1 MVVHVLVLHDE
12 GSSVP
17 HLGNH
22 STENVS
28 FGTYYILK
36 DALGALLFF
45 ILFGCFLAFAP
56 NALNHPDNYIPANPM
71 QTPAHIVPE
80 WYFLPFYAILRTVP
94 SKGLGV
100 LAMGGSIA
108 FLCMLPTVATLG
120 GVVGGS
126 SLSLFHVVSFWFF
139 VLTTI
144 LLGWLGGQPISYPYT
159 DLSYILT
166 FVYFA
171 YVPILAIWSGCSK
184 TSIESIR
191 PTN

>member
-1 MVVHVLVLHDE
+1 MIVHVLVLHDE

-22 STENVS
+22 GTENIS

-108 FLCMLPTVATLG
+108 FLCMLPNVAVRG
-120 GVVGGS
+120 GVISGS
-126 SLSLFHVVSFWFF
+126 SLSPFHIISFWLFA
-139 VLTTI
+139 LTTV

-171 YVPILAIWSGCSK
+171 YVPVLAV
-184 TSIESIR
+184 
-191 PTN
+191 